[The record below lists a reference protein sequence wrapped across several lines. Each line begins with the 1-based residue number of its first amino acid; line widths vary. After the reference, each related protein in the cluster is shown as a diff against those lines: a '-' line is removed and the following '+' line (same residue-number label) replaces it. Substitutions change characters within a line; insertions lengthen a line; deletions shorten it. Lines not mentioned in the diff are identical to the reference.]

1 MIAPP
6 AGVKIWLRRHRY
18 AARLR
23 WARRRGRAATEA
35 GPVQRRGIHLPR
47 PTRPSGEGAVL
58 RRTRPGA
65 VRQAPGTRPI
75 RVADEYGRRGVA
87 DAGAVV
93 DADGRDRLAH
103 AAAHLAAGTRRLT
116 RAHRR

>member
-23 WARRRGRAATEA
+23 WACRRGRAATEA

-58 RRTRPGA
+58 GRTRPGA

-87 DAGAVV
+87 DAGTPRHAP
-93 DADGRDRLAH
+93 ARH
-103 AAAHLAAGTRRLT
+103 AATRCAGWART
-116 RAHRR
+116 